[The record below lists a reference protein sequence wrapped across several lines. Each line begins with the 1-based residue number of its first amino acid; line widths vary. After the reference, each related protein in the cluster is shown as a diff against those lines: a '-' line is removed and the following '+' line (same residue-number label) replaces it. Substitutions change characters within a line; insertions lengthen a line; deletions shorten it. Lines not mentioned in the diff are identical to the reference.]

1 MRAAAT
7 SSKRA
12 QFAGVLMLGMAT
24 LAWADK
30 VQEASADFL
39 EYLGSLED
47 EDDNWTDFTAEAL
60 AARQAHAASS
70 SVSNSSSSASSV
82 RTAAASSKSS
92 SSEMSRAGK

>member
-12 QFAGVLMLGMAT
+12 QFAGVFMLGMAA

-47 EDDNWTDFTAEAL
+47 EDDNWTDFTAEAV
-60 AARQAHAASS
+60 AARQAHAAPVSS
-70 SVSNSSSSASSV
+70 SSSSASSV
-82 RTAAASSKSS
+82 RAAAAGGKSS
-92 SSEMSRAGK
+92 SSEMSRADK